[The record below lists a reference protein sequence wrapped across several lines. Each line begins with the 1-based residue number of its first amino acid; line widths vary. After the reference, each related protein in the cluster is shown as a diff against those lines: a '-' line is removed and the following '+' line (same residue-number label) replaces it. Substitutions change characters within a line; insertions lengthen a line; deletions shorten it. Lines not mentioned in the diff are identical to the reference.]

1 MRVTYTP
8 ALITQLPHSLALI
21 TLTLQRQQKQK
32 QKHTAEKLGTVPP
45 RKEFVPQ
52 IESDLRSNEHYLS
65 SRENQAYKIQVCTGL
80 EPTTPATP
88 AQRSTN
94 RANRVYLEPT

>member
-8 ALITQLPHSLALI
+8 ALITQLPHSPALI

-32 QKHTAEKLGTVPP
+32 QKHTAEKLGTAPP

-65 SRENQAYKIQVCTGL
+65 SRENQA
-80 EPTTPATP
+80 
-88 AQRSTN
+88 
-94 RANRVYLEPT
+94 

>member
-32 QKHTAEKLGTVPP
+32 QKHTAEKFPP

-65 SRENQAYKIQVCTGL
+65 SRENQA
-80 EPTTPATP
+80 
-88 AQRSTN
+88 
-94 RANRVYLEPT
+94 

>member
-65 SRENQAYKIQVCTGL
+65 SRENQA
-80 EPTTPATP
+80 
-88 AQRSTN
+88 
-94 RANRVYLEPT
+94 